1 MVKIIPKRLKYGD
14 EIHVVAPSRSMS
26 ILDESIINAAKMKL
40 ENMGFKVT
48 FGKNVLN
55 SIGEEYKR

>member
-1 MVKIIPKRLKYGD
+1 MDKIIPERLKYGD
-14 EIHVVAPSRSMS
+14 EIRVIAPSRSMS
-26 ILDESIINAAKMKL
+26 ILDESIINDAKMKL
-40 ENMGFKVT
+40 ENIGFKVT